1 MARVILRDGTVAEL
15 RPIRHDEEE
24 RARLRE
30 LFRGASPD
38 SLYFRFFHAVREVN
52 EKELERLL
60 ESDGRRALTL
70 VCEAGERFLAV
81 GNFVRTA
88 EPDVAEVAFLV
99 DDRYQ
104 GRGLGTLLLEHLAQ
118 AAWRAGYKRFEAV
131 VLPANR
137 KMIQVLHDSGYETTE
152 RWEGGAVRM
161 VLPLGETERSR
172 ALQETRE
179 KLATAASLQPFF
191 RPATVAVIG
200 ASRDPRRLGHLLFRH
215 LVEGGFQGVV
225 YPVNPAARSVA
236 AVRAYPSV
244 RELPEPVDLAV
255 VVVPAREVLQV
266 VDDCIEARVRAVL
279 ITSAGFA
286 ETGPE
291 GEALQQEVVRRLRA
305 AGIRL
310 VGPNCLGIINTA
322 GELRLNASFAP
333 RLPAPGRL
341 GVASQSGALGIAI
354 LDVLSRIGVGVS
366 SFVSMGNK
374 ADVSGN
380 DCLQYWEDDP
390 ETEMIALYLES
401 FGNPRK
407 FSRICRRITPRKPV
421 LVVRG
426 ARTPAGVEVS
436 EARQAAGQAREVA
449 VEALFRQAGIIRA
462 DTLEELFDVAALLE
476 SEPLPGGERV
486 AVVTNT
492 AGGAVITVDALRA
505 EGLVLARPPLD
516 LGFEALAEGYRRALP
531 EVLRDPGVD
540 AVVVL
545 FVPAGLSD
553 EAAVARAVIE
563 GVRGAEAEGARKPV
577 VANFL
582 PTGERAYSVR
592 FLDQEAR
599 RLPAYPF
606 PERTVRALAR
616 AVRYAAFRRR
626 PRGRIPDLEGADV
639 ARARELARA
648 ALDRPGPAEG
658 GGERWLPAEE
668 AEAIVAAVGLAAGQP
683 VAPGAG
689 LRLAVTV
696 EPDPLFGPLLLV
708 RRLAPTAWAGELVP
722 LGEPLAR
729 ITPLTDLEATDLA
742 AAVLGE
748 GPADQAAAACLADL
762 FLRLSRLAEE
772 VPEIRRVELPD
783 VRPAPPRACAPAVRV
798 AVAEP

>member
-15 RPIRHDEEE
+15 RPLGREARDRE
-24 RARLRE
+24 RLRE
-30 LFRGASPD
+30 LFRSASPD
-38 SLYFRFFHAVREVN
+38 SLYFRFFHAVREVS
-52 EKELERLL
+52 ERELERLL
-60 ESDGRRALTL
+60 AGDGREALAL

-81 GNFVRTA
+81 GNYA
-88 EPDVAEVAFLV
+88 PAGEPGTAEVAFLV

-104 GRGLGTLLLEHLAQ
+104 GRGLGTLLLEHLAE
-118 AAWRAGYKRFEAV
+118 AAWRAGYQRFEAV

-137 KMIQVLHDSGYETTE
+137 RMIQVLYDSGYETRE
-152 RWEGGAVRM
+152 RWEDGAVRM
-161 VLPLGETERSR
+161 VLPLGATERSR

-179 KLATAASLQPFF
+179 KLATAASLEPFF
-191 RPATVAVIG
+191 RPATVAVVG
-200 ASRDPRRLGHLLFRH
+200 ASRDPQRLGHLLFRH
-215 LVEGGFQGVV
+215 LLEGGFQGVV
-225 YPVNPAARSVA
+225 YPVNPSAHAVA
-236 AVRAYPSV
+236 AVRAYPSL
-244 RELPEPVDLAV
+244 RDLPEPVDLAV

-266 VDDCIEARVRAVL
+266 VDDCVQARVRAVL

-286 ETGPE
+286 DAGPE

-310 VGPNCLGIINTA
+310 VGPNCLGIVNTA
-322 GELRLNASFAP
+322 EAVRLNASFAP
-333 RLPAPGRL
+333 RLPARGRL
-341 GVASQSGALGIAI
+341 AFASQSGALGVAI
-354 LDVLSRIGVGVS
+354 LDALSRIGVGLS

-426 ARTPAGVEVS
+426 ARTAAGVQVS

-462 DTLEELFDVAALLE
+462 DTLEELFDVAAVLE
-476 SEPLPGGERV
+476 AEPLPAGERV
-486 AVVTNT
+486 AVVTNS

-505 EGLVLARPPLD
+505 EGLLLARPPLD

-531 EVLRDPGVD
+531 EVLRDPEVD

-553 EAAVARAVIE
+553 EAAVARALLE
-563 GVRGAEAEGARKPV
+563 GVREAEAEGVRKPV

-582 PTGERAYSVR
+582 PSAERAYAVR
-592 FLDQEAR
+592 FLDPEAR
-599 RLPAYPF
+599 RLPVYPF

-616 AVRYAAFRRR
+616 AARYAAFRRR

-639 ARARELARA
+639 ERARQLARE
-648 ALDRPGPAEG
+648 ALERLAPDEE
-658 GGERWLPAEE
+658 ERWLPAEE
-668 AEAIVAAVGLAAGQP
+668 AEAVVAAAGLEVEP
-683 VAPGAG
+683 SRAPERG

-708 RRLAPTAWAGELVP
+708 RRLAPTARRGEFVP

-729 ITPLTDLEATDLA
+729 ITPLTDLEAADLA
-742 AAVLGE
+742 AAALGE
-748 GPADQAAAACLADL
+748 GAPAEAVACLADL

-772 VPEIRRVELPD
+772 VPELRRLELPD
-783 VRPAPPRACAPAVRV
+783 VRPLPPRACAPAPRV
-798 AVAEP
+798 AVARP